1 MIYLD
6 YTANTPASKHVLDTF
21 VETETHCIG
30 NPNSNHQ
37 AGKKANEYI
46 QKTTERIRELLHLS
60 DTDEIIYTSG
70 ATESNNLAI
79 KGIAEANRH
88 TGRHIIS
95 TSLEHSSVSAS
106 LTALQMQGYE
116 IDLCPMDRHGK
127 IDLEELEDMIRDDT
141 CLVSISAVDSELGI
155 VQPVKEVEDIVRQY
169 PSCRLHIDATQAVG
183 KIPFDF
189 SLGDTISFAPHK
201 FYGLNGIGVLIR
213 HNNTALTPQMSG
225 GKSTTIYRSGTPAAG
240 LISSVTPALEDALTN
255 MDASMEYVTELRNDL
270 YHRLSAYPEVRI
282 NSTEDSIPYI
292 VNLSIEEH
300 KGTEVQKYL
309 DDCGICVSVKSACS
323 SDLLPS
329 KAVMTIYRN
338 KKRAYEAFRVSL
350 SPLTTKEEIDAFVQA
365 VDRLLRKETHES

>member
-6 YTANTPASKHVLDTF
+6 YTANTPASRHVIDTF

-30 NPNSNHQ
+30 NANSNHQ
-37 AGKKANEYI
+37 AGQLTNQYI
-46 QKTTERIRELLHLS
+46 ERSTERIRELLHLS

-79 KGIAEANRH
+79 KGIAQADRH
-88 TGRHIIS
+88 VGHHIIS

-127 IDLEELEDMIRDDT
+127 IDLEELEDMIREDT

-155 VQPVKEVEDIVRQY
+155 VQPVKEVQDIVRKY
-169 PSCRLHIDATQAVG
+169 PDCRLHIDATQAVG

-189 SLGDTISFAPHK
+189 SPGDTISFAPHK

-213 HNNTALTPQMSG
+213 HNNIPITPQMSG

-240 LISSVTPALEDALTN
+240 LISSIVPALEDAFDHMEDSLT
-255 MDASMEYVTELRNDL
+255 YVSSLRDDL
-270 YHRLSAYPEVRI
+270 YEQLSAYSEVRI
-282 NSTEDSIPYI
+282 NSTDDSIPYI
-292 VNLSIEEH
+292 VNLSIDGY
-300 KGTEVQKYL
+300 KGADMQKYL
-309 DDCGICVSVKSACS
+309 DEKGICVSVKSACS

-350 SPLTTKEEIDAFVQA
+350 SPLTTKEEIHAFTDAI
-365 VDRLLRKETHES
+365 DNLLRKELHES